1 MTQAETVILV
11 SIDGMRP
18 DALTQATTPTIDNL
32 IARGAHTLAAQTVM
46 PSVTLPSHTS
56 MFRGV
61 TPERHGITD
70 NVWVPMARP
79 VPSIVDLVA
88 LSNRAAA
95 SFHCWE
101 PLRDLSMA
109 GALDFSYCINYSTNP
124 DIAIDHAVAEAAV
137 AYLQRKRP
145 AFMFVYLGVTD
156 EIGHRHGWMSPE
168 YIAAIEDADRA
179 LSKVIVTLEQQGY
192 LESTTIIVQS
202 DHGGHDQTHGTSRP
216 EDMTIPWVIAGPG
229 IRAGHTIASDVHIT
243 DTAATIAHILGIRPD
258 RAWTG
263 KVVADALVA
272 PIA

>member
-1 MTQAETVILV
+1 MTKSESKTETVVLV

-18 DALTQATTPTIDNL
+18 DAMTQAHTPTIDTL
-32 IARGAHTLAAQTVM
+32 IARGAHTLRAQTVM

-70 NVWVPMARP
+70 NVWTPMARP

-124 DIAIDHAVAEAAV
+124 DVAIDHAVAQAA
-137 AYLQRKRP
+137 ADYLRRKRP

-156 EIGHRHGWMSPE
+156 EIGHRYSWMSPE
-168 YIAAIEDADRA
+168 YIAAIQDADAA
-179 LSKVIVTLEQQGY
+179 LGNVVATLEELGY
-192 LESTTIIVQS
+192 LESTVLIVQS
-202 DHGGHDQTHGTSRP
+202 DHGGHDQTHGTNRP
-216 EDMTIPWVIAGPG
+216 EDMTIPWIIAGP
-229 IRAGHTIASDVHIT
+229 I
-243 DTAATIAHILGIRPD
+243 
-258 RAWTG
+258 
-263 KVVADALVA
+263 VA
-272 PIA
+272 PPAAPVGIAGSARSTRPT